1 MKENIN
7 KRKNKK
13 NLKDKVKMVK
23 SISIFAMKIVIDALI
38 NLKDKLKFVE

>member
-13 NLKDKVKMVK
+13 NLKNKVKMVK
-23 SISIFAMKIVIDALI
+23 SISIFAMKIAIDALI